1 MPNSSVRFRYWPRSA
16 RTGKI
21 VRKIQKGATV
31 REVVVLACKFS
42 ELSIDSLH
50 PERIARWWADVL
62 DYRITEVDEE
72 QVEIAGPAGSGP
84 TLVFA
89 RVPERKSVKN
99 RLHIDVS
106 PTDREQEAEL
116 QRLLELGAERA
127 DVGQS
132 DDAGW
137 VVLRDPDGNE
147 FCLLGRR
154 REPWSV

>member
-1 MPNSSVRFRYWPRSA
+1 M
-16 RTGKI
+16 
-21 VRKIQKGATV
+21 
-31 REVVVLACKFS
+31 ACIFS
-42 ELSIDSLH
+42 ELAIDS
-50 PERIARWWADVL
+50 PDPARIASWWTEVL
-62 DYRITEVDEE
+62 DYRITEADEE
-72 QVEIAGPAGSGP
+72 QVEIAGPSGSGP

-116 QRLLELGAERA
+116 ERLQELGAKRA
-127 DVGQS
+127 DVGQGG
-132 DDAGW
+132 DAGW

-154 REPWSV
+154 REPWSVSGDH

>member
-1 MPNSSVRFRYWPRSA
+1 MGEGDS
-16 RTGKI
+16 
-21 VRKIQKGATV
+21 QE
-31 REVVVLACKFS
+31 EVGLSCKFS
-42 ELSIDSLH
+42 ELVIDSLH
-50 PERIARWWADVL
+50 PEQIARWWADVL

-84 TLVFA
+84 TLVFV

-132 DDAGW
+132 EDAGW